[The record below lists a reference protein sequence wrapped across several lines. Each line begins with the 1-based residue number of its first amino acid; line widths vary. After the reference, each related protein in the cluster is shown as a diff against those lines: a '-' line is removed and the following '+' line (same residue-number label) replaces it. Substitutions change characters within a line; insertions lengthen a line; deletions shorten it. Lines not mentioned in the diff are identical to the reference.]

1 MRMKIALVIAAALAL
16 TVPSAALAHK
26 GDGVRKAV
34 KHELREDAKN
44 KVRHALTIDSTGC
57 GTATVTADAT
67 RLSS

>member
-44 KVRHALTIDSTGC
+44 KVRH
-57 GTATVTADAT
+57 
-67 RLSS
+67 RN